1 MPGRDAKQFLLWTG
15 AQQAVYHRVTTGN
28 EPAAHTPYYE
38 SSKSQTVPYSDA
50 VYFLTMK
57 TSLHKILKPIK
68 EVQQIRGIELPVGL
82 EFRQLVVTG
91 PPGAGKS
98 YYINQIRGWPNEGYL
113 DLKRK
118 GWWKD
123 RSLVYRPREIH
134 LGIPYRGY
142 RESLSVF
149 DQEWL
154 DSAPEKLL
162 IDFPQIKIPPTP
174 HSKFNTNWID
184 RYIFEFLLPEPKRVY
199 KQRQD
204 RQKDGYF
211 PVDANLTLDM
221 VQRQIQ
227 TYSDIALYLHRAGLN
242 VYIRRDIHEPPMII
256 SEKGD
261 VALPAWAV
269 TDAVPRAGLNTLE
282 GWKQLVFRQDHI
294 PWLTVTNELQDLK
307 TACRISHS
315 GKSLDMVIGRTH
327 LKISPEIPLGA
338 NKRYLRL
345 NKNWIIKP
353 PESCFFRTVR
363 GFARI
368 KQGETILLGR
378 SNKEYDDL
386 FHFKKD
392 VAKRHVSITNTANGD
407 LLIQPVDPDNK
418 VKIVRLDEQ
427 DSREEVASNRIAAM
441 FDARSLLGGKID
453 ILEKRSGLSLI
464 LAVNEI
470 LANESFRPLDSLDMP
485 GGLLEIPDE
494 QTPIIVGDLHG
505 QVDNILKILTEN
517 CILESLRSNQ
527 AILCILGDAVH
538 SEIAQEMSNMDSSV
552 IIMDLI
558 LSLKRTFP
566 SNVFYIRGNHD
577 DFSPDL
583 AKNGIP
589 QGLLMKRHLKE
600 IRGTAYVEAMQTFY
614 DRLPYLISSD
624 SFIGCHAGPPRS
636 GTTRKQLINIRNH
649 PEIARSLTN
658 NRVKRPHYLSGY
670 GKADIK
676 ALRRALDKPKSV
688 PIIVG
693 HTPLDPF
700 GSVWQNVGSIKNHH
714 IIYSSHQHGPAL
726 FIRIKDRIVPLTY
739 PAEPLSKLLSK
750 MKRSR

>member
-1 MPGRDAKQFLLWTG
+1 M
-15 AQQAVYHRVTTGN
+15 
-28 EPAAHTPYYE
+28 
-38 SSKSQTVPYSDA
+38 KS
-50 VYFLTMK
+50 
-57 TSLHKILKPIK
+57 SLHKILKPIK
-68 EVQQIRGIELPVGL
+68 EVQLIRGIELPVGL

-154 DSAPEKLL
+154 DNASETLV
-162 IDFPQIKIPPTP
+162 IDFPQIKIPPAAHTL
-174 HSKFNTNWID
+174 FNTNWLD
-184 RYIFEFLLPEPKRVY
+184 RYIFEFLLPEPKQVY
-199 KQRQD
+199 KQRQN

-211 PVDANLTLDM
+211 PVDANLTVEM
-221 VQRQIQ
+221 VERQIQ

-242 VYIRRDIHEPPMII
+242 VYIRRDINEPPMLI

-261 VALPAWAV
+261 VALPPWAV
-269 TDAVPRAGLNTLE
+269 ADATPRPGLNTLD
-282 GWKQLVFRQDHI
+282 GWKQLIFRQDHV
-294 PWLTVTNELQDLK
+294 PWFTITDELQDLL
-307 TACRISHS
+307 TACRISHD
-315 GKSLDMVIGRTH
+315 GKSFDMVVGRTH
-327 LKISPEIPLGA
+327 LKVSPEIPLGA

-345 NKNWIIKP
+345 NKNWIISP
-353 PESCFFRTVR
+353 PESCFVKTVR

-368 KQGETILLGR
+368 KQGETIMLGR

-386 FHFKKD
+386 FHFRKD
-392 VAKRHVSITNTANGD
+392 VAKRHVAITNTNNGD
-407 LLIQPVDPDNK
+407 LLIRPLDPGNK
-418 VKIVRLDEQ
+418 IKIVRLDQQ
-427 DSREEVASNRIAAM
+427 DRREEIASNRVAAM

-453 ILEKRSGLSLI
+453 MLEKRSSLSLI
-464 LAVNEI
+464 LQVNEI
-470 LANESFRPLDSLDMP
+470 LASEPFRALDNSDTP
-485 GGLLEIPDE
+485 GGLLELPDE

-505 QVDNILKILTEN
+505 QVDNLLKILTEN
-517 CILESLRSNQ
+517 CILHSLRSNK
-527 AILCILGDAVH
+527 AFLCILGDAVH
-538 SEIAQEMSNMDSSV
+538 SEIAREMSNMSSSV
-552 IIMDLI
+552 TIMDLI

-566 SNVFYIRGNHD
+566 KNVFYIRGNHD

-583 AKNGIP
+583 FKNGIP
-589 QGLLMKRHLKE
+589 QGLLMKKYIKE

-614 DRLPYLISSD
+614 DRLPYIICSR
-624 SFIGCHAGPPRS
+624 SFIACHAGPPRS
-636 GTTRKQLINIRNH
+636 GTSKKQLINIKSH
-649 PEIARSLTN
+649 PEIIRSLTS
-658 NRVKRPHYLSGY
+658 NRVKRPNYLSGY

-676 ALRRALDKPKSV
+676 SLRRALDKHKSV
-688 PIIVG
+688 PVIVG

-714 IIYSSHQHGPAL
+714 IVYSSHQNGPAL
-726 FIRIKDRIVPLTY
+726 FIRIQDRIVPLSY
-739 PAEPLSKLLSK
+739 PAEPLSKLISK